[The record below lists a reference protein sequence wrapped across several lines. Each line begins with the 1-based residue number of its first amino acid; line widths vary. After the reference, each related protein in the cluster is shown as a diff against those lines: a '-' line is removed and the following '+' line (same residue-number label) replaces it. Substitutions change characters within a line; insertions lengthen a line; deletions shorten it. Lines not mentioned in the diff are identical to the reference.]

1 VRQGKGCYWRGGSHR
16 TPKPHLSLPPRDGGS
31 SPQGVKG
38 ALLIL
43 LEASGSKSKACPLP
57 GLPTHLPPLRRG
69 RDGNCRGKLDLSCRC
84 PRRAGEA
91 APKGLKGALLILIC
105 ERQSNGFQDVI
116 QPQQHLIVP
125 EPQHAEALP
134 PDAGVALCI
143 RAGCEVLA

>member
-91 APKGLKGALLILIC
+91 APAGAEGGALDLDLRAPV
-105 ERQSNGFQDVI
+105 EW
-116 QPQQHLIVP
+116 
-125 EPQHAEALP
+125 LP
-134 PDAGVALCI
+134 GRHPASAAPHRSRTAARGS
-143 RAGCEVLA
+143 LAA